1 MKRKILVPMF
11 ASVMALSMNT
21 VANADQV
28 ENNNEN
34 DKNSDRTLDL
44 GEYQETTYKT
54 AVVKDGVAVKIRNS
68 GDVKTVA
75 YTGDEFKVIG
85 TQGEWVKVSLEDGE
99 GWLATRYVDI
109 KESIGYVTG
118 EKVNFRKEA
127 NTESEVIKELEI
139 GSTVKVLEANENW
152 LKVKKGEDE
161 GYIRALYV
169 SEEAPNTESEVIK
182 ELEIGSTVKV
192 LEANEN
198 WLKVKKGED
207 EGYIRALYVSEEA
220 PVIEVEE
227 PVVVNETQ
235 TSNTQSN
242 RTQSSTSS
250 SNSSSSNNSTNSSNG
265 QAQKPAQNNNSSYN
279 PPASST
285 SSVQAVLNLAYS
297 KIGCPY
303 VWGAE
308 GPNSFDCSGFTSYVF
323 RNAAPASSTSSVQA
337 VLNLAYS
344 KIGCPYVWGAEGPN
358 SFDCS
363 GFTSY
368 VFRNAAGV
376 SLPRT
381 SSAQSGYG
389 RTVSKSNLQPG
400 DLVFFNTSGKGV
412 SHVGI
417 YVGGG
422 NMIHSPSSGK
432 TVSVTSINSSYY
444 SARFVTAKRVL

>member
-11 ASVMALSMNT
+11 ASMMALSMNT

-28 ENNNEN
+28 ENNKEN
-34 DKNSDRTLDL
+34 DKNTDRTLDL
-44 GEYQETTYKT
+44 GEYQESSYKT
-54 AVVKDGVAVKIRNS
+54 AVVKDGVAVKIRKS
-68 GDVKTVA
+68 GDVQTVA

-85 TQGEWVKVSLEDGE
+85 IQGEWVKVSLENGD
-99 GWLATRYVDI
+99 GWLASRYVDI
-109 KESIGYVTG
+109 KESNGYITG
-118 EKVNFRKEA
+118 EKVNFRKESS
-127 NTESEVIKELEI
+127 TDSDVIEELEI
-139 GSTVKVLEANENW
+139 GSKIKVLEANEDW
-152 LKVKKGEDE
+152 MKVKKGDEE
-161 GYIRALYV
+161 GYIR
-169 SEEAPNTESEVIK
+169 SF
-182 ELEIGSTVKV
+182 
-192 LEANEN
+192 
-198 WLKVKKGED
+198 
-207 EGYIRALYVSEEA
+207 YVSEEA

-227 PVVVNETQ
+227 PVVNNTQ
-235 TSNTQSN
+235 TSNTQNNSTQNN
-242 RTQSSTSS
+242 RTQSSTST
-250 SNSSSSNNSTNSSNG
+250 SNSNSSTNSSNG
-265 QAQKPAQNNNSSYN
+265 QAQKPVKKPAQENNSSYN

-297 KIGCPY
+297 KIG
-303 VWGAE
+303 
-308 GPNSFDCSGFTSYVF
+308 S
-323 RNAAPASSTSSVQA
+323 
-337 VLNLAYS
+337 
-344 KIGCPYVWGAEGPN
+344 PYVWGAEGPN

-376 SLPRT
+376 SIPRT

-389 RTVSKSNLQPG
+389 RTVSKSNLQAG

-444 SARFVTAKRVL
+444 SSRFVTAKRVL

>member
-44 GEYQETTYKT
+44 GEYQENTYKT

-99 GWLATRYVDI
+99 GWLAARYVDI

-118 EKVNFRKEA
+118 ENVNFRKEA
-127 NTESEVIKELEI
+127 STDSEVIKELEI
-139 GSTVKVLEANENW
+139 GSTVKVLEVSENW
-152 LKVKKGEDE
+152 LK
-161 GYIRALYV
+161 I
-169 SEEAPNTESEVIK
+169 
-182 ELEIGSTVKV
+182 
-192 LEANEN
+192 
-198 WLKVKKGED
+198 KKGED

-227 PVVVNETQ
+227 PAVSNVQ
-235 TSNTQSN
+235 TSNAQNN
-242 RTQSSTSS
+242 RTQS
-250 SNSSSSNNSTNSSNG
+250 SSSSNNSTNSSNG
-265 QAQKPAQNNNSSYN
+265 QAQSSNSSSNSNKTTSSNGQTQKPAQNNNSSYN

-297 KIGCPY
+297 KIG
-303 VWGAE
+303 
-308 GPNSFDCSGFTSYVF
+308 S
-323 RNAAPASSTSSVQA
+323 
-337 VLNLAYS
+337 
-344 KIGCPYVWGAEGPN
+344 PYVWGAEGPN

-389 RTVSKSNLQPG
+389 RTVSKSNLQAG

-444 SARFVTAKRVL
+444 SSRFVTAKRVL

>member
-34 DKNSDRTLDL
+34 DKNADRTLDL

-99 GWLATRYVDI
+99 GWLAARYVDI

-127 NTESEVIKELEI
+127 NTDAEVIKELEI
-139 GSTVKVLEANENW
+139 GSTVKVLEVNENW
-152 LKVKKGEDE
+152 MKVKKGEDE
-161 GYIRALYV
+161 GYIR
-169 SEEAPNTESEVIK
+169 S
-182 ELEIGSTVKV
+182 
-192 LEANEN
+192 
-198 WLKVKKGED
+198 
-207 EGYIRALYVSEEA
+207 LYVSEEA

-227 PVVVNETQ
+227 PVVSNVQ

-242 RTQSSTSS
+242 SVQSSTS
-250 SNSSSSNNSTNSSNG
+250 SSSSNNSTNSSNG
-265 QAQKPAQNNNSSYN
+265 QAQKPAQKPAQNNNTSYN

-297 KIGCPY
+297 KIG
-303 VWGAE
+303 
-308 GPNSFDCSGFTSYVF
+308 S
-323 RNAAPASSTSSVQA
+323 
-337 VLNLAYS
+337 
-344 KIGCPYVWGAEGPN
+344 PYVWGAEGPN

-389 RTVSKSNLQPG
+389 RTVSKSNLQAG

-422 NMIHSPSSGK
+422 KMIHSPSSGK

-444 SARFVTAKRVL
+444 SSRFVTAKRVL

>member
-28 ENNNEN
+28 ENKTEN
-34 DKNSDRTLDL
+34 DKNSDKTLDL
-44 GEYQETTYKT
+44 GEYQDSQYKT
-54 AVVKDGVAVKIRNS
+54 AVVKDGVAVKIRDN
-68 GDVKTVA
+68 GDVQTVA

-85 TQGEWVKVSLEDGE
+85 TQGEWIKVSLEDGE
-99 GWLATRYVDI
+99 GWLPARYVDI
-109 KESIGYVTG
+109 KEATGYVTG

-127 NTESEVIKELEI
+127 NVDSDIIEELEI
-139 GSTVKVLEANENW
+139 GSSVKVLEVDGNW
-152 LKVKKGEDE
+152 MKVKKGEDE
-161 GYIRALYV
+161 GYIRSLYV
-169 SEEAPNTESEVIK
+169 A
-182 ELEIGSTVKV
+182 
-192 LEANEN
+192 
-198 WLKVKKGED
+198 D
-207 EGYIRALYVSEEA
+207 EA

-227 PVVVNETQ
+227 PVVNNVE

-242 RTQSSTSS
+242 TNQNST
-250 SNSSSSNNSTNSSNG
+250 SSNNSTNSSNG
-265 QAQKPAQNNNSSYN
+265 QTQKPAKKPAQNNNSSYN

-323 RNAAPASSTSSVQA
+323 RNAV
-337 VLNLAYS
+337 
-344 KIGCPYVWGAEGPN
+344 
-358 SFDCS
+358 
-363 GFTSY
+363 
-368 VFRNAAGV
+368 GV
-376 SLPRT
+376 SIPRT

-389 RTVSKSNLQPG
+389 KTVSKANLQPG
-400 DLVFFNTSGKGV
+400 DLVFFNTSGSGV

-422 NMIHSPSSGK
+422 NMIHSPSTGK
-432 TVSVTSINSSYY
+432 TVRVTSINSADY

>member
-11 ASVMALSMNT
+11 ASVMALSMNS
-21 VANADQV
+21 VANADNV
-28 ENNNEN
+28 ENKNAGSKEENNTSTIE
-34 DKNSDRTLDL
+34 LD
-44 GEYQETTYKT
+44 EYEEVAYKT
-54 AVVKDGVAVKIRNS
+54 AVVKDGVAVKVREQGS
-68 GDVKTVA
+68 VQQVA
-75 YTGDEFKVIG
+75 YSGDEFKVIAI
-85 TQGEWVKVSLEDGE
+85 QGEWAKVDLEDGD
-99 GWLATRYVDI
+99 GWISTRYIDI
-109 KESIGYVTG
+109 KESRGYITAD
-118 EKVNFRKEA
+118 KVNLRKEA
-127 NTESEVIKELEI
+127 NVESEVVEELELGATI
-139 GSTVKVLEANENW
+139 KVVEDQGNW
-152 LKVKKGEDE
+152 LKVAKGEE
-161 GYIRALYV
+161 
-169 SEEAPNTESEVIK
+169 
-182 ELEIGSTVKV
+182 
-192 LEANEN
+192 
-198 WLKVKKGED
+198 

-227 PVVVNETQ
+227 VEQVVADSTTNRNNSTT
-235 TSNTQSN
+235 TSSNSNSSNTNSSNKKTAQNTNTQSN
-242 RTQSSTSS
+242 
-250 SNSSSSNNSTNSSNG
+250 
-265 QAQKPAQNNNSSYN
+265 
-279 PPASST
+279 T
-285 SSVQAVLNLAYS
+285 SSV
-297 KIGCPY
+297 
-303 VWGAE
+303 
-308 GPNSFDCSGFTSYVF
+308 
-323 RNAAPASSTSSVQA
+323 ASSNKNAVQS

-400 DLVFFNTSGKGV
+400 DLVFFNTSGSGV

-444 SARFVTAKRVL
+444 SSRFVTAKRVL

>member
-44 GEYQETTYKT
+44 GEYQETTYKA

-169 SEEAPNTESEVIK
+169 SEEAP
-182 ELEIGSTVKV
+182 
-192 LEANEN
+192 
-198 WLKVKKGED
+198 
-207 EGYIRALYVSEEA
+207 
-220 PVIEVEE
+220 VIEVEE

-265 QAQKPAQNNNSSYN
+265 QAQKPAKKPAQNNNSSYN
-279 PPASST
+279 P
-285 SSVQAVLNLAYS
+285 
-297 KIGCPY
+297 
-303 VWGAE
+303 
-308 GPNSFDCSGFTSYVF
+308 
-323 RNAAPASSTSSVQA
+323 PASSTSSVQA

>member
-28 ENNNEN
+28 ENKTEN
-34 DKNSDRTLDL
+34 DNNSDKTLDL
-44 GEYQETTYKT
+44 GEYQDSQYKT
-54 AVVKDGVAVKIRNS
+54 AVVKDGVAVKIRDN
-68 GDVKTVA
+68 GDVQTVA

-85 TQGEWVKVSLEDGE
+85 TQGEWIKVSLEDGE
-99 GWLATRYVDI
+99 GWLPARYVDI
-109 KESIGYVTG
+109 KEATGYVTG

-127 NTESEVIKELEI
+127 NVDSDIIEELEI
-139 GSTVKVLEANENW
+139 GSSVKVLEVDGNW
-152 LKVKKGEDE
+152 MKVKKGEHE
-161 GYIRALYV
+161 GYIRSLYV
-169 SEEAPNTESEVIK
+169 A
-182 ELEIGSTVKV
+182 
-192 LEANEN
+192 
-198 WLKVKKGED
+198 D
-207 EGYIRALYVSEEA
+207 EA

-227 PVVVNETQ
+227 PVVNNVE

-242 RTQSSTSS
+242 TNQNST
-250 SNSSSSNNSTNSSNG
+250 SSNNSTNSSNG
-265 QAQKPAQNNNSSYN
+265 QTQKPAKKPVQNNNSSYN

-323 RNAAPASSTSSVQA
+323 RNAV
-337 VLNLAYS
+337 
-344 KIGCPYVWGAEGPN
+344 
-358 SFDCS
+358 
-363 GFTSY
+363 
-368 VFRNAAGV
+368 GV
-376 SLPRT
+376 SIPRT

-389 RTVSKSNLQPG
+389 RTVSKANLQPG
-400 DLVFFNTSGKGV
+400 DLVFFNTSGSGV

-422 NMIHSPSSGK
+422 NMIHSPSTGK
-432 TVSVTSINSSYY
+432 TVRVTSINSAYY
-444 SARFVTAKRVL
+444 SARFVTAKRFL

>member
-21 VANADQV
+21 VANADQI
-28 ENNNEN
+28 ENNEN

-44 GEYQETTYKT
+44 GEYQEVTYKT
-54 AVVKDGVAVKIRNS
+54 AVVKDGVAVKIRKS
-68 GDVKTVA
+68 GDVQTVA

-85 TQGEWVKVSLEDGE
+85 TQDEWIKVALEDGD
-99 GWLATRYVDI
+99 GWLAARYVDI
-109 KESIGYVTG
+109 KESIGYTTV
-118 EKVNFRKEA
+118 EKVNFRTEA
-127 NTESEVIKELEI
+127 NTDSEIIKELEL
-139 GSTVKVLEANENW
+139 GSTVKVLEVNESW

-161 GYIRALYV
+161 GYIRSLYV
-169 SEEAPNTESEVIK
+169 S
-182 ELEIGSTVKV
+182 
-192 LEANEN
+192 
-198 WLKVKKGED
+198 D
-207 EGYIRALYVSEEA
+207 EA
-220 PVIEVEE
+220 PVIEEEE

-235 TSNTQSN
+235 VSNTQNNSN
-242 RTQSSTSS
+242 QS
-250 SNSSSSNNSTNSSNG
+250 SSSSNNSSSSSNG
-265 QAQKPAQNNNSSYN
+265 QTQKPVQNNDNSYN

-323 RNAAPASSTSSVQA
+323 RNAV
-337 VLNLAYS
+337 
-344 KIGCPYVWGAEGPN
+344 
-358 SFDCS
+358 
-363 GFTSY
+363 
-368 VFRNAAGV
+368 GV

-389 RTVSKSNLQPG
+389 KTVSKSNLQAG

-422 NMIHSPSSGK
+422 KMVHAPSSGK

-444 SARFVTAKRVL
+444 SSRFVTAKRVL